1 MPDAGAVDG
10 TRDEGPGAGPDEG
23 LGAGT
28 IVALAAMALGIFAVA
43 NDFTALS
50 VAVVEIE
57 NDLDTTLNRAQW
69 VINAYTV
76 VFGVL
81 IVTGGRLADM
91 FGRRRLF
98 IIGAAIFAGFSLL
111 GGLAPNIELLIASRA
126 IMGIGGAFMWPSV
139 LGMTYAILPE
149 DKAGLAGGLV
159 IGVAGLGNATGPILS
174 GALTDAL
181 SWRWV
186 FFVNVPVAAVAVFAT
201 WRFVHTDEVAER
213 ERIDAAGIVSL
224 SMSIVLVLVGLDIG
238 STRGFDDALAIAPLV
253 VGVLLLPAFVAIER
267 RVGHAALVPAR
278 VMNNR
283 TFVGALASVC
293 LLALTFFGAVVYV
306 PQFLQNELDW
316 SALEAGAGLLP
327 LMLTFGAV
335 SFGAG
340 PLYGLIGARPVL
352 VSGAFAMVAGAA
364 LLAWRIGSDYADLV
378 PGLVVLGIGIGLF
391 FSALTTAAVTAVD
404 DADASLAGGI
414 IYMGNVAG
422 GSIGIGL
429 NTAIVLSNS
438 SFVDGITVAFA
449 VNAVLGTL
457 GTIVVLTTVHGDPG
471 TWSPLHRL
479 HHHAHPA

>member
-1 MPDAGAVDG
+1 MRREHEAHGDRDGALD
-10 TRDEGPGAGPDEG
+10 
-23 LGAGT
+23 AGT
-28 IVALAAMALGIFAVA
+28 IVALVAMALGIFAVA

-57 NDLDTTLNRAQW
+57 SDLDTTLDRAQW

-91 FGRRRLF
+91 FGRKRVF
-98 IIGAAIFAGFSLL
+98 ILGAAIFAVFSLL

-126 IMGIGGAFMWPSV
+126 IMGVGGALMWPSV

-159 IGVAGLGNATGPILS
+159 IGVAGLGNATGPLLS

-186 FFVNVPVAAVAVFAT
+186 FFVNIPIAAVAVLAT
-201 WRFVHTDEVAER
+201 LRFVHTEDRARR
-213 ERIDAAGIVSL
+213 ERIDIAGIASL
-224 SMSIVLVLVGLDIG
+224 SAAIVLVLVGLDVG
-238 STRGFDDALAIAPLV
+238 SGRGFGNALVIAL
-253 VGVLLLPAFVAIER
+253 VLLGALLLSAFVAIER
-267 RVGHAALVPAR
+267 RVGHAALVPPR
-278 VMNNR
+278 VMRNR
-283 TFVGALASVC
+283 SFVGALASVSV
-293 LLALTFFGAVVYV
+293 LACIFFGAVVYV

-327 LMLTFGAV
+327 MMLTFGLV

-340 PLYGLIGARPVL
+340 PLYGVLGARPVI
-352 VSGAFAMVAGAA
+352 VVGAFSMVAGATV
-364 LLAWRIGSDYADLV
+364 LAWRIGTDYRSLV
-378 PGLVVLGIGIGLF
+378 PGLVLLGIGIGLF

-404 DADASLAGGI
+404 DADSSLAGGI
-414 IYMGNVAG
+414 IYMGNIVG

-429 NTAIVLSNS
+429 DTAIVLSS
-438 SFVDGITVAFA
+438 ASLVDGLRVAFT
-449 VNAVLGTL
+449 VNAALGAV
-457 GTIVVLTTVHGDPG
+457 GAVVVLATVRGEPG
-471 TWSPLHRL
+471 RVHPLRHL